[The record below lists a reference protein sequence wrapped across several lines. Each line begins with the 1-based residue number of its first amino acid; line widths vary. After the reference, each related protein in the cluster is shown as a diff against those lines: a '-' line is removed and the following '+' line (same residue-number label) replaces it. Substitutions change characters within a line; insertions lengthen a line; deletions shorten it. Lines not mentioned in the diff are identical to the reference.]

1 MEEKNMQNQ
10 IDQINRKLDVILEEI
25 DLQKRKR
32 REMEDLQDD
41 LMRVGKDVYQTAVVE
56 FEELHDHINT
66 GDLLH
71 LGKKL
76 LRNVN
81 TITKAFEQ
89 LESVKDFIDDVSPIS
104 RELAIDF
111 MDKLDEFDRKGY
123 FEFVKEL
130 GKVADNIVT
139 SFSVE
144 DIKMLGDNVV
154 TILNT
159 VKNLTQPEMLQAVN
173 NALSVYK
180 NLDIEVDKDVS
191 LFSLLKELRTPEM
204 KRGLAFAVKF
214 LQSLAAQNEKT
225 QLINIKSVQ
234 TN

>member
-1 MEEKNMQNQ
+1 METNNMQNQ
-10 IDQINRKLDVILEEI
+10 INDINAKLDIILEEI

-32 REMEDLQDD
+32 RQFEDLQDD
-41 LMRVGKDVYQTAVVE
+41 LMRVGKDVYQTAVLE

-66 GDLLH
+66 GDMMH

-81 TITKAFEQ
+81 NITKTFEQ
-89 LESVKDFIDDVSPIS
+89 LESVKDFIHDFSPIS

-123 FEFVKEL
+123 FAFMKEL
-130 GKVADNIVT
+130 GNVADNIVT
-139 SFSVE
+139 SFSAE
-144 DIKMLGDNVV
+144 DVKMLGENVV
-154 TILNT
+154 SILNT

-180 NLDIEVDKDVS
+180 NLDIEVEKEVS
-191 LFSLLKELRTPEM
+191 LISLVKELRTPEM
-204 KRGLAFAVKF
+204 KRGLAFAVQF
-214 LQSLAAQNEKT
+214 LKSLADQNENKT
-225 QLINIKSVQ
+225 INK
-234 TN
+234 